1 MKPITV
7 AIVAKNE
14 IVREGLKRI
23 LTDHDFIVSATAG
36 TANELFDV
44 PEDVECCQLVII
56 DTIAENNGLD
66 SCTLLRE
73 RFPEPRLVLIA
84 EDCAIVTIVRALAA
98 GADGYLSKG
107 ISSEPLISAL
117 QMIAQGEKIVPS
129 QTISELIAMPTHGLN
144 TEWDA
149 SRSGVNLSDREIQI
163 LNCLI
168 RGDANKL
175 ISRQLSITEAT
186 VKVHIKAI
194 LRKLHLVNRTQA
206 AIWAVSNGVPNY
218 QMVA

>member
-1 MKPITV
+1 MLACSIS
-7 AIVAKNE
+7 IVARNE
-14 IVREGLKRI
+14 IVREGLRRI
-23 LTDHDFIVSATAG
+23 LSDHQFIVRAAVGSADELLDIADEVEDCRLIIVDTVAG
-36 TANELFDV
+36 NDSA
-44 PEDVECCQLVII
+44 
-56 DTIAENNGLD
+56 D
-66 SCTLLRE
+66 SCAVLRE
-73 RFPEPRLVLIA
+73 RFSVPRLVLIA

-129 QTISELIAMPTHGLN
+129 QTISEMIAMPMHGFSG
-144 TEWDA
+144 EWDA
-149 SRSGVNLSDREIQI
+149 TRSGVNLSEREIQI

-194 LRKLHLVNRTQA
+194 LRKLHVINRTQA
-206 AIWAVSNGVPNY
+206 AIWAVSNGLPSY
-218 QMVA
+218 QARA